1 MNRFIVAMLTIVVAF
16 FALAFSLFIAVP
28 LAILAAISGKK
39 LNRNTFHQPKNAQES
54 QDDNT
59 HTVIEGEYE
68 EIHRK

>member
-1 MNRFIVAMLTIVVAF
+1 MNRFIVAILTIAVAF

-39 LNRNTFHQPKNAQES
+39 LNRNTFHQPKDKQ
-54 QDDNT
+54 QPDDAT
-59 HTVIEGEYE
+59 HEVIEGEYE